1 MVSLGI
7 QEAVVDQMGSRPPNS
22 DHDLFFFF
30 CSSLALESA
39 LELLDPTTELVIFG
53 YHIQSTFHR
62 TSQSNQEMVC
72 CHAE

>member
-30 CSSLALESA
+30 GSSLALESA

-53 YHIQSTFHR
+53 CHIQSTFHH